1 MGRVV
6 YEDIAKAVYL
16 LREIRH
22 LADVD
27 EVIKILDPVIRWAY
41 NAYEIEEENWSH
53 AQTIR
58 RAMKEMQRIKL
69 PNLEF
74 LCPEHPYARV
84 DVKIRVT
91 AGGDPDEM
99 GTVFDRDTDRVSV
112 YGVCSLCRREVV
124 HETRTSR
131 MIREHVQRVLAE
143 AYAKLSSAACTI
155 EDAVKRIRAAALAAR
170 DAQLVREALVRL
182 GLNPDGGEEAL
193 LAWAT
198 APERHDTLR
207 WALDPYDGCFG
218 DIRNL
223 RRAAALVAE
232 HILSSPG
239 GEVGS

>member
-6 YEDIAKAVYL
+6 YDDIAKAVYL
-16 LREIRH
+16 LREIQH
-22 LADVD
+22 LADVE
-27 EVIKILDPVIRWAY
+27 EVVGILDPVIRWAY
-41 NAYEIEEENWSH
+41 NAYEIREEDWSH

-58 RAMKEMQRIKL
+58 RAMKRMQQIKL

-74 LCPEHPYARV
+74 LCSEHPFARV
-84 DVKIRVT
+84 EVKIRVK

-99 GTVFDRDTDRVSV
+99 GTVFDRDTDTMSV
-112 YGVCSLCRREVV
+112 YGVCGLCRREVV

-131 MIREHVQRVLAE
+131 MIREHVQRVLSE

-170 DAQLVREALVRL
+170 DAQLVREALIRL

-198 APERHDTLR
+198 APERHDALR
-207 WALDPYDGCFG
+207 WALDPRNGCFG

-223 RRAAALVAE
+223 RRAAAQVAE
-232 HILSSPG
+232 HILSLPSEEG
-239 GEVGS
+239 GS